1 MSNVS
6 FPLSNHTAILLSFLV
21 SLFLLAVIRAAL
33 HFLRSRTSP
42 SLEKQTLIQ
51 ERPKNVEQQSSSSSS
66 STSSWGWSLFTWDN
80 LPTLPISFKVDEN
93 NMKGRGVGLAA
104 SQSPPSQP
112 WQRGRRSGPAFEQ
125 PLPAMYQ
132 TDVPVSMAKM
142 IMSRHTFR
150 KPAQRPPPRPLKGG
164 SQMQYTRKP
173 ASMV

>member
-6 FPLSNHTAILLSFLV
+6 FPLSNHTAILLSLLV

-33 HFLRSRTSP
+33 QFLRSRTSP

-51 ERPKNVEQQSSSSSS
+51 EQPKNIEQQSSSSSS
-66 STSSWGWSLFTWDN
+66 SPTSWGWSLFTWDS

-104 SQSPPSQP
+104 QPPPSQP

-150 KPAQRPPPRPLKGG
+150 KPTQRPPPRPVKGG
-164 SQMQYTRKP
+164 LQMQYTRKS

>member
-33 HFLRSRTSP
+33 QFLRSRTSP
-42 SLEKQTLIQ
+42 SLEKQTLVQ
-51 ERPKNVEQQSSSSSS
+51 QQPKSIEQPSSSSSS
-66 STSSWGWSLFTWDN
+66 PSSWGWSLFTWDS

-125 PLPAMYQ
+125 PRMSF
-132 TDVPVSMAKM
+132 VPQWPSSTVSNQY
-142 IMSRHTFR
+142 ILSPSTCHVSNRG
-150 KPAQRPPPRPLKGG
+150 PRLYG
-164 SQMQYTRKP
+164 
-173 ASMV
+173 